1 MTISMNIIIGQ
12 QDLVRDNKVRNGIII
27 KFNVR
32 SLSRE
37 GVGTATLT
45 GLSLEMETKSQTYI

>member
-1 MTISMNIIIGQ
+1 MSMNIIIGQ
-12 QDLVRDNKVRNGIII
+12 QDLVRDVKVRNGIIII

-37 GVGTATLT
+37 GVGRL
-45 GLSLEMETKSQTYI
+45 L